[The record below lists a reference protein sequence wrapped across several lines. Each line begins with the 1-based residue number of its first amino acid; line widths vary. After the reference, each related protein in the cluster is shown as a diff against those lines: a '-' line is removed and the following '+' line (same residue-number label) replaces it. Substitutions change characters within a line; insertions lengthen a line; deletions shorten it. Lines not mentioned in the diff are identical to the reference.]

1 MDLNILRLKNF
12 LILERRSLTLFR
24 LKERS
29 LTIYSLLPVK
39 DCLYIAKVEGVPE
52 ENLEGHQNL

>member
-29 LTIYSLLPVK
+29 LTIYSLLPEK
-39 DCLYIAKVEGVPE
+39 DCLYIAKVEGGPE
-52 ENLEGHQNL
+52 ENLE